1 MCCSGTELYPLAE
14 VRGHEVNDCCGKLL
28 FTLVESR
35 CGISILL
42 KRKGENV
49 TYCIPVFL
57 LLEPFA
63 VDLEELKRCTRLEAY
78 TECIGQCRD

>member
-1 MCCSGTELYPLAE
+1 MCGKETEVYPLAE

-42 KRKGENV
+42 KRKGESE
-49 TYCIPVFL
+49 TYCIPLFL

-63 VDLEELKRCTRLEAY
+63 VDLEELKRCTRLTAY
-78 TECIGQCRD
+78 TDHIGMCRK